1 MTHMPN
7 MTSTPPSSSQQKFGV
22 NDIAQLFPSLLVIKD
37 VSLRTKV
44 AAVWSEAI
52 TTGCGGKGWTFDELR
67 AVKFTLLAGDI
78 DMTFV
83 EHLNSCAL
91 QCIAIAD
98 VLESSFRCGIPIQRD
113 FLIAGS
119 LLADCGK
126 PLEFDKDA
134 SGKVIQGTF
143 GQQVRHPFSGVAL
156 AYKHG
161 IPGEVMHIIATH
173 SHEGDKMERSIESII
188 FHHADFVDFDIAK
201 WLGKRATKK

>member
-1 MTHMPN
+1 MT
-7 MTSTPPSSSQQKFGV
+7 TIGPSKYGAKE
-22 NDIAQLFPSLLVIKD
+22 IAQLFPSLMQIKEE
-37 VSLRTKV
+37 SLREKV
-44 AAVWSEAI
+44 AAVWNEAI

-98 VLESSFRCGIPIQRD
+98 VLEGAFRCGIPIRHD
-113 FLIAGS
+113 YLIAGA
-119 LLADCGK
+119 LLADVGK
-126 PLEFDKDA
+126 PLEYDKDA
-134 SGKVIQGTF
+134 SGNVIQGTF

-156 AYKHG
+156 AHKHG
-161 IPGEVMHIIATH
+161 LPGEVLHIIATH
-173 SHEGDKMERSIESII
+173 SHEGDKVERSIESII

-201 WLGKRATKK
+201 LLGKRAGKK